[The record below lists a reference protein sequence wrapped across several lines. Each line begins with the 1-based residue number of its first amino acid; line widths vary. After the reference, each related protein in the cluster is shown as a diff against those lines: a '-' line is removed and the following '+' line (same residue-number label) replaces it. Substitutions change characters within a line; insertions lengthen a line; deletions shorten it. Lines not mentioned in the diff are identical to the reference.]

1 MRVLEEMS
9 TTRTII
15 YFDDKGWIR
24 RSGIIINKTSIILY
38 TVNKYNNKEVLYK
51 LRAPFCQ
58 K

>member
-38 TVNKYNNKEVLYK
+38 TVNKYNKEVLYK
-51 LRAPFCQ
+51 LRAPLRQ